1 MPQTRPAG
9 VHVRTPA
16 TSANLGPGFDS
27 LGLALGL
34 YDEADVRIT
43 GDGRLVVDVEGEG
56 AGEVPLD
63 SSHLIVRAMRA
74 VFEQAGEPM
83 PGLRLHCRNRIPHGR
98 GLGSSASAIV
108 TGVIAATALL
118 SGRDPQDLRLDRDRV
133 FRLAADIEGHPDNV
147 APCVYGGFTVA
158 WRGGEDWCA
167 AGVAASARLR
177 PIVCVPDERVS
188 TEQARGL
195 LPETVPHADAAFT
208 AGRAALLV
216 AAVSGHPE
224 LLLEATEDRL
234 HERYR
239 RPAMP
244 ESLRIARELRERDGL
259 AAVVSGAGPTVL
271 VLADAG
277 PADGA
282 ATSAESPGV
291 PEISDDLVDSVRRR
305 AGKHWHIRPLAID
318 PAGAW
323 IETPRSWTCVKE

>member
-1 MPQTRPAG
+1 MSQSLPAGVHLSG

-34 YDEADVRIT
+34 HDEADVRIT
-43 GDGRLVVDVEGEG
+43 GDGDLVVDVEGEG
-56 AGEVPLD
+56 AGEVPRD

-74 VFEQAGEPM
+74 VFEEAGEPL
-83 PGLRLHCRNRIPHGR
+83 PGLHLRCTNRIPHGR
-98 GLGSSASAIV
+98 GMGSSASAIV
-108 TGVIAATALL
+108 TGVSAATALL
-118 SGRDPQDLRLDRDRV
+118 SGQDPAHLSLDRDRV
-133 FRLAADIEGHPDNV
+133 FRLAAEIEGHPDNV

-158 WRGGEDWCA
+158 WRSAEGWRA
-167 AGVAASARLR
+167 TGVAPSARLR
-177 PIVCVPDERVS
+177 PLVCIPDERLS

-195 LPETVPHADAAFT
+195 LPGTVPHADAAFT

-234 HERYR
+234 HEQYR

-244 ESLRIARELRERDGL
+244 ESLRIARELRDEGL
-259 AAVVSGAGPTVL
+259 PAVVSGAGPTVL
-271 VLADAG
+271 VLVDAG
-277 PADGA
+277 RAGGV
-282 ATSAESPGV
+282 SSSPETPDV
-291 PEISDDLVDSVRRR
+291 AQISDDLVDSVQRRT
-305 AGKHWHIRPLAID
+305 GKHWHIRPLAID

-323 IETPRSWTCVKE
+323 IETPRS

>member
-9 VHVRTPA
+9 VYVRTPA
-16 TSANLGPGFDS
+16 TSANLGPGFDA

-34 YDEADVRIT
+34 YDEADVRFT
-43 GDGRLVVDVEGEG
+43 GDGRHVVEVAGEG

-63 SSHLIVRAMRA
+63 ASHLVVRAMRT
-74 VFEQAGEPM
+74 VFEQAGEPL
-83 PGLRLHCRNRIPHGR
+83 PGLHLRCTNRIPHGR

-108 TGVIAATALL
+108 TGVSAAVGLLKDGTPAL
-118 SGRDPQDLRLDRDRV
+118 GRRDRDRV
-133 FRLAADIEGHPDNV
+133 FGLAADIEGHPDNV

-158 WRGGEDWCA
+158 WRGPAGWRA
-167 AGVAASARLR
+167 APTVPSARLR
-177 PIVCVPDERVS
+177 TIVCVPEERLS

-195 LPETVPHADAAFT
+195 LPESVLHADAAFT

-234 HERYR
+234 HESYR
-239 RPAMP
+239 EPAMP

-277 PADGA
+277 EPTG
-282 ATSAESPGV
+282 GQ
-291 PEISDDLVDSVRRR
+291 
-305 AGKHWHIRPLAID
+305 
-318 PAGAW
+318 
-323 IETPRSWTCVKE
+323 

>member
-1 MPQTRPAG
+1 MPQPRPAG

-16 TSANLGPGFDS
+16 TSANLGPGFDA

-43 GDGRLVVDVEGEG
+43 GDGRVVVDIEGEG

-63 SSHLIVRAMRA
+63 ASHLVVRAMRA
-74 VFEQAGEPM
+74 TFEAAGEPL
-83 PGLRLHCRNRIPHGR
+83 PGLHLRCTNRIPHGR
-98 GLGSSASAIV
+98 GLGSSAAAIV

-118 SGRDPQDLRLDRDRV
+118 SGGGPAAGRLDRDRV

-158 WRGGEDWCA
+158 WRGAGGWRA
-167 AGVAASARLR
+167 TGVAPSPRLR
-177 PIVCVPDERVS
+177 PVVCIPRERLS

-195 LPETVPHADAAFT
+195 LPPTVPHADAAFT

-234 HERYR
+234 HEDYR

-244 ESLRIARELRERDGL
+244 ESLRIARELREHEGL

-277 PADGA
+277 ARGRAQNPPDAGDDA
-282 ATSAESPGV
+282 QISA
-291 PEISDDLVDSVRRR
+291 DLVDSIRERT
-305 AGKHWHIRPLAID
+305 GKDWHIRPLAID

-323 IETPRSWTCVKE
+323 IET

>member
-1 MPQTRPAG
+1 MPQTRPSG

-16 TSANLGPGFDS
+16 TSANLGPGFDA

-34 YDEADVRIT
+34 YDEADVRLT
-43 GDGRLVVDVEGEG
+43 GDDRLIVDVGGES
-56 AGEVPLD
+56 AREVPLD
-63 SSHLIVRAMRA
+63 ASHLVVRAMRT
-74 VFEQAGEPM
+74 VFEAAGEKL
-83 PGLRLHCRNRIPHGR
+83 PGLHLRCTNRIPHGR

-108 TGVIAATALL
+108 TGVSAATALL
-118 SGRDPQDLRLDRDRV
+118 SGEDPALGRLDRDRV

-147 APCVYGGFTVA
+147 APCVYGGFTIA
-158 WRGGEDWCA
+158 WRGDEGWGA
-167 AGVAASARLR
+167 TGVAPSARVR
-177 PIVCVPDERVS
+177 PIVCVPEERLS

-195 LPETVPHADAAFT
+195 LPDAVPHGDAAFT

-239 RPAMP
+239 EPAMP
-244 ESLRIARELRERDGL
+244 ESLRIARELREHDGL

-277 PADGA
+277 DAAGGRSPRKAGDADQ
-282 ATSAESPGV
+282 
-291 PEISDDLVDSVRRR
+291 ISDDLVDSIRRR
-305 AGKHWHIRPLAID
+305 TGKQWHIRPLAID

-323 IETPRSWTCVKE
+323 IETPRS